1 MISNGVRRAASVVGA
16 LTLLTS
22 AAAMPAIAS
31 AGTPPT
37 QPGVIGSGPNFL
49 HLPAPLST
57 SDCLATY
64 GVRCYGVP
72 QLHTAYDL
80 NALYR
85 KGTDGSGTTIVVA
98 IPFGSPTIRHD
109 LAVFDRQFH
118 LPDPEL
124 RIMPLADFPPYDP
137 TDIER
142 VEWAAATT
150 QQVEDAHAIAPG
162 ARIVLAEVANSDFPA
177 LVQGERT
184 LIDEGI
190 GDVITT
196 IEVAPESS
204 FPGVPQG
211 DDSSLLALR
220 GAYQDAAA
228 HHVTMLAP
236 AGNGGVSAN
245 WPATDPL
252 VTAVGG
258 SQMYLDDAGHRL
270 RPDTTWNDGFGTAGG
285 GGVSTVFD
293 RPSYQSGVAGVVGAH
308 RGEPDI
314 TMTASVNGGGW
325 VYTSFDGT
333 GGIGWDIFDGTGE
346 STALFA
352 GIVALADQTAGHRL
366 GLINPALYRLGGL
379 ASNGVRSTGI
389 VDITRGD
396 NTLNGV
402 PGNTATRGYDLAT
415 GWGTLDARFFVPAL
429 AGTK

>member
-1 MISNGVRRAASVVGA
+1 MPLIPHLHVRRAATVVGA
-16 LTLLTS
+16 LALLASS
-22 AAAMPAIAS
+22 AAVPAVAS

-37 QPGVIGSGPNFL
+37 QPGVIGAGPNFL

-80 NALYR
+80 NTLYR

-98 IPFGSPTIRHD
+98 VPFGSPTIRHD

-118 LPDPEL
+118 LPDPAL
-124 RIMPLADFPPYDP
+124 RIIPLGDFPPYDP

-142 VEWAAATT
+142 VEWAAAAT
-150 QQVEDAHAIAPG
+150 QQVQYAHAVAPG
-162 ARIVLAEVANSDFPA
+162 ARIVLAEVANSDLPA

-184 LIDEGI
+184 LIDSGI

-204 FPGVPQG
+204 FPGVAQG
-211 DDSSLLALR
+211 DDTSLLALR
-220 GAYQDAAA
+220 GVYQDAAA

-236 AGNGGVSAN
+236 VGNHGTSAN

-258 SQMYLDDAGHRL
+258 AQLYLDDAGHRL

-308 RGEPDI
+308 RGVPDI

-325 VYTSFDGT
+325 VYTSFGGT
-333 GGIGWDIFDGTGE
+333 GGTGWNIFDGTGE
-346 STALFA
+346 ATALFA
-352 GIVALADQTAGHRL
+352 GIVALSDQTAGHRL
-366 GLINPALYRLGGL
+366 GLINPALYRLGGR
-379 ASNGVRSTGI
+379 GGHGI
-389 VDITRGD
+389 VDITKGD
-396 NTLNGV
+396 NTLDGV
-402 PGNTATRGYDLAT
+402 PGSTATRGYDLAT
-415 GWGTLDARFFVPAL
+415 GWGTIDAAAFVPSL
-429 AGTK
+429 AHSR